1 MKKLILTTALTG
13 LMISGNAIAQTAI
26 TGELRIAHK
35 AVSSSAPTAGTTTSN
50 RGFGIEQQLN
60 ISNKGKLNVGGLSY
74 AAGFSLENDGV
85 QSSTLFNENNY
96 IDIINAASGTTI
108 SFSQDHIQRMDTSRS
123 NSYHFGFDAND
134 MSTSGVGTTMF
145 SQTGGPGVGQ
155 SQAVAIIQDVGT
167 FGKFSY
173 AYAPTLTD
181 SAGSATV
188 TGTTGA
194 GSDAG
199 LDESNEE
206 SAYEIGFVGD
216 LGVKGLNVAYFKSEQ
231 KAKPTQPV
239 KSEGQYLGAS
249 YTTGAITAGVTR
261 REYFNDEV
269 LASAKKEIKETHYGL
284 TYAVDKDIS
293 VNAVY
298 GKVDASDKAARP
310 NDQKIKMIQVGYN
323 LGPVALV
330 AAFAKNE
337 DIGGVAGQD
346 SDVFMTRL
354 LTAF

>member
-13 LMISGNAIAQTAI
+13 LMISGSAIAQTAV
-26 TGELRIAHK
+26 TGEMRITHK
-35 AVSSSAPTAGTTTSN
+35 AVSSSAATAGTTTSN
-50 RGFGIEQQLN
+50 RGFGMEQQLN
-60 ISNKGKLNVGGLSY
+60 ISNKGKLSVGGLNY

-85 QSSTLFNENNY
+85 QTTALFNENNY
-96 IDIINAASGTTI
+96 LDIINPASGTTI

-155 SQAVAIIQDVGT
+155 SQTIAIIQDVGT

-181 SAGSATV
+181 SSTTTV
-188 TGTTGA
+188 TTGA
-194 GSDAG
+194 GSSEG
-199 LDESNEE
+199 LVENDEE
-206 SAYEIGFVGD
+206 SAYEVGFVGD
-216 LGVKGLNVAYFKSEQ
+216 LGVKGLNVAYFKAEQ
-231 KAKPTQPV
+231 KAKPGQPV
-239 KSEGQYLGAS
+239 KSEGEYLGAS

-261 REYFNDEV
+261 REYFNDE
-269 LASAKKEIKETHYGL
+269 ATAAAKKELKETHYGL
-284 TYAVDKDIS
+284 TYAVNPAVS

-337 DIGGVAGQD
+337 DIGGVAGND
-346 SDVFMTRL
+346 SDVFL
-354 LTAF
+354 SLIHI

>member
-13 LMISGNAIAQTAI
+13 LMISGSAIAQTSV

-60 ISNKGKLNVGGLSY
+60 ISNKGKLNVGGLNY

-85 QSSTLFNENNY
+85 QTSSLFNENNY
-96 IDIINAASGTTI
+96 IDIINPASGTTI
-108 SFSQDHIQRMDTSRS
+108 SLSQDHIQRMDTSRS

-145 SQTGGPGVGQ
+145 SQTGGPGVGASQ
-155 SQAVAIIQDVGT
+155 SIAIIQDVGT

-181 SAGSATV
+181 SST
-188 TGTTGA
+188 TTTTTGA
-194 GSDAG
+194 GGDAS
-199 LDESNEE
+199 LAESNEE
-206 SAYEIGFVGD
+206 SAYEVGFVGD
-216 LGVKGLNVAYFKSEQ
+216 LGVKGLNIAYFKAEQ
-231 KAKPTQPV
+231 KQKPGQTV
-239 KSEGQYLGAS
+239 KSEGEYLGAS

-261 REYFNDEV
+261 REYFNDETT
-269 LASAKKEIKETHYGL
+269 AAAKKEIKETHYGL
-284 TYAVDKDIS
+284 TYAVNPAVS
-293 VNAVY
+293 VNAIY

-337 DIGGVAGQD
+337 DIGGVAGND

>member
-13 LMISGNAIAQTAI
+13 LMISGSAIAQTSV

-35 AVSSSAPTAGTTTSN
+35 AVSSSAATAGTTTSN

-60 ISNKGKLNVGGLSY
+60 ISNKGKLNVGGLNY

-85 QSSTLFNENNY
+85 QTTALFNENNY
-96 IDIINAASGTTI
+96 IDIINPASGTTI

-145 SQTGGPGVGQ
+145 SQTGGPGVGASQ
-155 SQAVAIIQDVGT
+155 SIAIIQDVGT

-199 LDESNEE
+199 LAEDNEE
-206 SAYEIGFVGD
+206 SAYEVGFVGD
-216 LGVKGLNVAYFKSEQ
+216 LGVKGVNVAYFKSEQ
-231 KAKPTQPV
+231 KAKPGSPV
-239 KSEGQYLGAS
+239 KSEGEYLGAS

-261 REYFNDEV
+261 REYNPDAVATKIEN
-269 LASAKKEIKETHYGL
+269 KETHYGL
-284 TYAVDKDIS
+284 TYAVNPAVS
-293 VNAVY
+293 LNAVY
-298 GKVDASDKAARP
+298 GKVDITAQSA
-310 NDQKIKMIQVGYN
+310 DQKIKMIQVGYN

-337 DIGGVAGQD
+337 DIGGVVGND

>member
-13 LMISGNAIAQTAI
+13 LMISGSAIAQTSV

-35 AVSSSAPTAGTTTSN
+35 AVSSSAATAGTTTSN

-60 ISNKGKLNVGGLSY
+60 ISNKGKLNVGGLNY

-85 QSSTLFNENNY
+85 QTTSLFNENNY
-96 IDIINAASGTTI
+96 IDITNAASGTTI

-145 SQTGGPGVGQ
+145 SQTGGPGVGASQ
-155 SQAVAIIQDVGT
+155 SVAIIQDVGT
-167 FGKFSY
+167 FGKVSLN
-173 AYAPTLTD
+173 YAPTLTD
-181 SAGSATV
+181 SSAT
-188 TGTTGA
+188 TTTTGA
-194 GSDAG
+194 GGDAS
-199 LDESNEE
+199 LAESNEE

-216 LGVKGLNVAYFKSEQ
+216 LGVKGLNIAYFKAEQ
-231 KAKPTQPV
+231 KAKPGQAV
-239 KSEGQYLGAS
+239 KSEGEYLGAS
-249 YTTGAITAGVTR
+249 YTMGAITAGVTR
-261 REYFNDEV
+261 REYFDDEI
-269 LASAKKEIKETHYGL
+269 LASSKKEITETHYGL
-284 TYAVDKDIS
+284 TYAVNPAVS

-337 DIGGVAGQD
+337 DIGGVAGND

>member
-13 LMISGNAIAQTAI
+13 LMISGSAIAQTSV

-35 AVSSSAPTAGTTTSN
+35 AVSSSAATAGTTTSN

-60 ISNKGKLNVGGLSY
+60 ISNKGKLNVGGLNY

-85 QSSTLFNENNY
+85 QTTSLFNENNY
-96 IDIINAASGTTI
+96 IDIINPATNTTL
-108 SFSQDHIQRMDTSRS
+108 SFSQDHVQRSDTSRS

-155 SQAVAIIQDVGT
+155 SQSVAIVQGVAG
-167 FGKFSY
+167 FGNISIN
-173 AYAPTLTD
+173 YAPNLTD
-181 SAGSATV
+181 SST
-188 TGTTGA
+188 TTTTTGA
-194 GSDAG
+194 GGDASLAESD
-199 LDESNEE
+199 EE

-216 LGVKGLNVAYFKSEQ
+216 LGVKGLNVALFKSEQ
-231 KAKPTQPV
+231 KEKPGQAV
-239 KSEGQYLGAS
+239 KSEGKYLGAS
-249 YTTGAITAGVTR
+249 YTMGAITAGVTR

-269 LASAKKEIKETHYGL
+269 LASSKKEIEETHYGL
-284 TYAVDKDIS
+284 TYVVNPSVS

-298 GKVDASDKAARP
+298 GKVDASDKATRP
-310 NDQKIKMIQVGYN
+310 NDQKIKMVQVGYN

-330 AAFAKNE
+330 VAVAKNE
-337 DIGGVAGQD
+337 DIGGVAGND
-346 SDVFMTRL
+346 SDVIMTRL

>member
-13 LMISGNAIAQTAI
+13 LMISGSAIAQTSI
-26 TGELRIAHK
+26 TGEMRINHK

-50 RGFGIEQQLN
+50 RGLGVEQQLN
-60 ISNKGKLNVGGLSY
+60 ISNKGKLSVGGLNY
-74 AAGFSLENDGV
+74 AAGFSIENDGV
-85 QSSTLFNENNY
+85 QTTTLFNENNY
-96 IDIINAASGTTI
+96 IDIINPASGTTI

-155 SQAVAIIQDVGT
+155 SQTIAIIQDVGT

-181 SAGSATV
+181 SSTTTV
-188 TGTTGA
+188 TTGA
-194 GSDAG
+194 GSSEG
-199 LDESNEE
+199 LTENDEE
-206 SAYEIGFVGD
+206 SAYEVGFVGD
-216 LGVKGLNVAYFKSEQ
+216 LGVKGLNVALFKAEQ
-231 KAKPTQPV
+231 RKKPGQAI
-239 KSEGQYLGAS
+239 KEEGQYLGAS
-249 YTTGAITAGVTR
+249 YTAGAITAGVTR
-261 REYFNDEV
+261 REYNPDAVTTKIEN
-269 LASAKKEIKETHYGL
+269 KETHYGL
-284 TYAVDKDIS
+284 TYAVSPALS

-298 GKVDASDKAARP
+298 GKVDVTNAAA
-310 NDQKIKMIQVGYN
+310 DQKIKMIQVGYN

-330 AAFAKNE
+330 AGFAKNE
-337 DIGGVAGQD
+337 DIGGVVGND

>member
-13 LMISGNAIAQTAI
+13 LMISGSAIAQTAV
-26 TGELRIAHK
+26 TGEIRIAHK
-35 AVSSSAPTAGTTTSN
+35 AVSSSAATAGTTTSN

-60 ISNKGKLNVGGLSY
+60 ISNKGKLNVGGLNY

-85 QSSTLFNENNY
+85 QTSSLFNENNY
-96 IDIINAASGTTI
+96 IDIINPASGTTI
-108 SFSQDHIQRMDTSRS
+108 SFSQDHVQRSDTSRS

-134 MSTSGVGTTMF
+134 MSTNGVGTTMF

-155 SQAVAIIQDVGT
+155 SQSVAIIQDVGK
-167 FGKFSY
+167 FGKVSY
-173 AYAPTLTD
+173 NYAPTLTD
-181 SAGSATV
+181 SST
-188 TGTTGA
+188 TTTTTGA

-199 LDESNEE
+199 LAESNEE

-216 LGVKGLNVAYFKSEQ
+216 LGVKGLNVALFKSEQ
-231 KAKPTQPV
+231 KAKPGQAV
-239 KSEGQYLGAS
+239 KSEGEYLGAS

-269 LASAKKEIKETHYGL
+269 LASAKKEIEETHYGL
-284 TYAVDKDIS
+284 TYAVSPAVS

-310 NDQKIKMIQVGYN
+310 NDQKIKMIQMGYN
-323 LGPVALV
+323 LGPVALNI
-330 AAFAKNE
+330 AIAKNE
-337 DIGGVAGQD
+337 DIGGVAGND
-346 SDVFMTRL
+346 SDVIMTRL

>member
-13 LMISGNAIAQTAI
+13 LMISGSAIAQTAV
-26 TGELRIAHK
+26 TGEIRITHK
-35 AVSSSAPTAGTTTSN
+35 AVSSSAATAGTLTSN
-50 RGFGIEQQLN
+50 RGFGVEQQLN
-60 ISNKGKLNVGGLSY
+60 ISNKGKLSVGGLNY
-74 AAGFSLENDGV
+74 AAGFSIENDNV
-85 QSSTLFNENNY
+85 QTTALFNENNY
-96 IDIINAASGTTI
+96 IDIINPASGTTI

-155 SQAVAIIQDVGT
+155 SHTIAIIQDVGT

-181 SAGSATV
+181 SGT
-188 TGTTGA
+188 TITTGA
-194 GSDAG
+194 GSSEG
-199 LDESNEE
+199 LLENDEE
-206 SAYEIGFVGD
+206 SAYEVGFVGD
-216 LGVKGLNVAYFKSEQ
+216 LGVKGLNVAYFKAEQ
-231 KAKPTQPV
+231 KQKPGQTV
-239 KSEGQYLGAS
+239 KSEGEYLGAS

-261 REYFNDEV
+261 REYHDDAAS
-269 LASAKKEIKETHYGL
+269 ASAKKELEETHYGL
-284 TYAVDKDIS
+284 TYAVNPAVS
-293 VNAVY
+293 VNAIY

-337 DIGGVAGQD
+337 DIGGVAGND

>member
-13 LMISGNAIAQTAI
+13 LMISGSAIAQTSV

-35 AVSSSAPTAGTTTSN
+35 AVSSSAATAGTTTSN

-60 ISNKGKLNVGGLSY
+60 ISNKGKLNVGGLNY

-85 QSSTLFNENNY
+85 QTSSLFNENNY
-96 IDIINAASGTTI
+96 IDIINPASGTTI

-145 SQTGGPGVGQ
+145 SQTGGPGVGASQ
-155 SQAVAIIQDVGT
+155 SIAIIQDVGT

-181 SAGSATV
+181 SST
-188 TGTTGA
+188 TTTTTGA
-194 GSDAG
+194 GGDASLAESD
-199 LDESNEE
+199 EE
-206 SAYEIGFVGD
+206 SAYEVGFVGD
-216 LGVKGLNVAYFKSEQ
+216 LGVKGVNVAYFKSEQ
-231 KAKPTQPV
+231 KAKPGQPV
-239 KSEGQYLGAS
+239 KSEGEYLGAS

-261 REYFNDEV
+261 REYFNDE
-269 LASAKKEIKETHYGL
+269 ATAAAKKEIKETHYGL
-284 TYAVDKDIS
+284 TYAVNPAVS

-323 LGPVALV
+323 LGPIALV

>member
-13 LMISGNAIAQTAI
+13 LMISGSAIAQTSV
-26 TGELRIAHK
+26 TGELRISHK
-35 AVSSSAPTAGTTTSN
+35 AVSSSAATAGTTTSN

-60 ISNKGKLNVGGLSY
+60 ISNKGKLSVGGLNY

-85 QSSTLFNENNY
+85 QTTALFNENNY
-96 IDIINAASGTTI
+96 LDIINPASGTTI

-155 SQAVAIIQDVGT
+155 SQTIAIIQDVGT

-181 SAGSATV
+181 AST
-188 TGTTGA
+188 TTTTTGA
-194 GSDAG
+194 GSSEG
-199 LDESNEE
+199 LTENDEE
-206 SAYEIGFVGD
+206 SAYEVGFVGD
-216 LGVKGLNVAYFKSEQ
+216 LGVKGLNVAYFKAEQ
-231 KAKPTQPV
+231 KAKPGQPV
-239 KSEGQYLGAS
+239 KSEGEYLGAS

-261 REYFNDEV
+261 REYFNDE
-269 LASAKKEIKETHYGL
+269 ATTAAKKELKETHYGL
-284 TYAVDKDIS
+284 TYAVNPAVS

-337 DIGGVAGQD
+337 DIGGVAGND

>member
-13 LMISGNAIAQTAI
+13 LMISGSAIAQTSV
-26 TGELRIAHK
+26 TGEIRISHK
-35 AVSSSAPTAGTTTSN
+35 AVSSSASTAGTLTSN
-50 RGFGIEQQLN
+50 RGLGVEQQLN
-60 ISNKGKLNVGGLSY
+60 ISNKGKLNVGGLTY
-74 AAGFSLENDGV
+74 AAGFSLENDNV
-85 QSSTLFNENNY
+85 QTTSVFNENNY

-134 MSTSGVGTTMF
+134 MSASGVGTTMF

-155 SQAVAIIQDVGT
+155 SHSIAIIQDVGT

-181 SAGSATV
+181 SSAT
-188 TGTTGA
+188 TTTTGA
-194 GSDAG
+194 GSSEG
-199 LDESNEE
+199 LLENDEE

-216 LGVKGLNVAYFKSEQ
+216 LGVKGLNIAMFKSEQ
-231 KAKPTQPV
+231 KVKPGQVV
-239 KSEGQYLGAS
+239 KSEGTYLGAS
-249 YTTGAITAGVTR
+249 YSVGAITGGVTR
-261 REYFNDEV
+261 REYFNDEI
-269 LASAKKEIKETHYGL
+269 LASSKKELTETHYGL
-284 TYAVDKDIS
+284 TYAVSPDVS

-330 AAFAKNE
+330 VAVAKNE
-337 DIGGVAGQD
+337 DIGGVAGND

>member
-13 LMISGNAIAQTAI
+13 LMISGSAIAQTSV

-60 ISNKGKLNVGGLSY
+60 ISNKGKLNVGGLNY

-85 QSSTLFNENNY
+85 QTSSLFNENNY
-96 IDIINAASGTTI
+96 IDIINPASGTTI
-108 SFSQDHIQRMDTSRS
+108 SLSQDHIQRMDTSRS

-155 SQAVAIIQDVGT
+155 SQTIAIIQDVGT

-181 SAGSATV
+181 SST
-188 TGTTGA
+188 TTTTTGA
-194 GSDAG
+194 GGDASLAESD
-199 LDESNEE
+199 EE
-206 SAYEIGFVGD
+206 SAYEVGFVGD
-216 LGVKGLNVAYFKSEQ
+216 LGVKGVNVAYFKSEQ
-231 KAKPTQPV
+231 KAKPGQPV
-239 KSEGQYLGAS
+239 KSEGEYLGAS

-261 REYFNDEV
+261 REYFNDE
-269 LASAKKEIKETHYGL
+269 ATAAAKKEIKETHYGL
-284 TYAVDKDIS
+284 TYAVNPAVS

>member
-13 LMISGNAIAQTAI
+13 LMISGSAIAQTSV
-26 TGELRIAHK
+26 TGELRINHK

-96 IDIINAASGTTI
+96 LDIINAASGTTI

-123 NSYHFGFDAND
+123 NSYHFGFDASD
-134 MSTSGVGTTMF
+134 MSTSGVGTSMF
-145 SQTGGPGVGQ
+145 SQQGGPGVGQ
-155 SQAVAIIQDVGT
+155 SQSIAIIQDVGT

-173 AYAPTLTD
+173 AYAPSLTD
-181 SAGSATV
+181 SLGSATV

-194 GSDAG
+194 GSSEG
-199 LDESNEE
+199 LAENDEE
-206 SAYEIGFVGD
+206 SAYEVGFVGD
-216 LGVKGLNVAYFKSEQ
+216 LGVKGVNVAYFKSEQ
-231 KAKPTQPV
+231 KAKPGSPV
-239 KSEGQYLGAS
+239 KSEGEYLGAS

-261 REYFNDEV
+261 REYFNDETT
-269 LASAKKEIKETHYGL
+269 AAAKKELKETHYGL
-284 TYAVDKDIS
+284 TYAVNPAVS
-293 VNAVY
+293 VNAIY

-346 SDVFMTRL
+346 ADVFMTRL

>member
-13 LMISGNAIAQTAI
+13 LMISGSAIAQTSV

-35 AVSSSAPTAGTTTSN
+35 AVSSSAATAGTTTSN

-60 ISNKGKLNVGGLSY
+60 ISNKGKLNVGGLNY

-85 QSSTLFNENNY
+85 QTTALFNENNY
-96 IDIINAASGTTI
+96 IDIINPASGTTI

-145 SQTGGPGVGQ
+145 SQTGGPGVGASQ
-155 SQAVAIIQDVGT
+155 SIAIIQDVGT

-181 SAGSATV
+181 SST
-188 TGTTGA
+188 TTITTGA
-194 GSDAG
+194 GGDASLAESD
-199 LDESNEE
+199 EE
-206 SAYEIGFVGD
+206 SAYEVGFVGD
-216 LGVKGLNVAYFKSEQ
+216 LGVKGLNIAMFKSEQ
-231 KAKPTQPV
+231 KAKPGQPV

-261 REYFNDEV
+261 REYFNDETTT
-269 LASAKKEIKETHYGL
+269 AAKKELKETHYGL
-284 TYAVDKDIS
+284 TYAVNPAVS

-310 NDQKIKMIQVGYN
+310 NDQKIKMVQVGYN

-330 AAFAKNE
+330 VAVAKNE
-337 DIGGVAGQD
+337 DIGGVAGND
-346 SDVFMTRL
+346 SDVIMTRL

>member
-13 LMISGNAIAQTAI
+13 LMISGSAIAQTSV

-35 AVSSSAPTAGTTTSN
+35 AVSSSAATAGTTTSN

-60 ISNKGKLNVGGLSY
+60 ISNKGKLNVGGLNY

-85 QSSTLFNENNY
+85 QTSSLFNENNY
-96 IDIINAASGTTI
+96 IDIINPASGTTI
-108 SFSQDHIQRMDTSRS
+108 SLSQDHIQRMDTSRS

-155 SQAVAIIQDVGT
+155 SQSIAIIQDVGT
-167 FGKFSY
+167 FGKVSY

-199 LDESNEE
+199 LAEDNEE

-216 LGVKGLNVAYFKSEQ
+216 LGVKGLNVAMFKSEQ
-231 KAKPTQPV
+231 KAKPGSAV

-261 REYFNDEV
+261 REYNNDEV
-269 LASAKKEIKETHYGL
+269 LAADKKEIKETHYGL
-284 TYAVDKDIS
+284 TYAVS
-293 VNAVY
+293 PVVSLNAVY

-337 DIGGVAGQD
+337 DIGGVRGND
-346 SDVFMTRL
+346 SDVIMTRL